1 MYRDSAGYIYIVK
14 SEDKVT
20 MGEVLFGSI
29 ADKDPTTLIEK
40 YDEKLQL
47 IYSLPMTIGDIK
59 GHTAYYH
66 GVYVLNQRPY
76 FFSSY
81 FDKQEDMRYL
91 FRHELGEKGK
101 LGKAVKV
108 AEMESRKGGGRFNI
122 LFSPD
127 STLLAV
133 VTRPA
138 VKSKKAEELSFTV
151 YDGAFKVVRTG
162 STTFPYINRDMDA
175 KGFTLTNQGDFS
187 VLISYEHDKNKDG
200 KSFSEELFIFP
211 AGEDTP
217 RRIMLDLGAYFL
229 LDFQVNADKAGNLY
243 GVGPYNLI
251 EKREKFKNGIPPTSL
266 GTAWIKIERGVWKL
280 DKPVLN
286 PYTTDV
292 KSFLES
298 KSKMVYGYGFQY
310 FNIFKSWLTEDGRL
324 YIDMEQDWTTETTGN
339 LVHSVN
345 NYSEMILLIEFD
357 PVGKVKS
364 EIIVPH
370 KVTGGGTVQG
380 LFHIPIRVDDKFFFI
395 YNDNAKNFHKTF
407 KTVKDIDTVIAPG
420 SSGIPLKSNKPHVV
434 MCTIGTDGEKTYD
447 SVFDFKE
454 VEVFLH
460 TPDVL
465 ILGKNRFLVAG
476 SYGRDFMLFKLE
488 IKE

>member
-1 MYRDSAGYIYIVK
+1 MNLSPLLILIFFAVPVFAQTGGNFSVEKSAPYENKRELTFVRDMYRDSAGYIYIVK

-292 KSFLES
+292 KSSWNQNPKWFTATGFSISTFLNHGS
-298 KSKMVYGYGFQY
+298 PKM
-310 FNIFKSWLTEDGRL
+310 
-324 YIDMEQDWTTETTGN
+324 
-339 LVHSVN
+339 
-345 NYSEMILLIEFD
+345 
-357 PVGKVKS
+357 
-364 EIIVPH
+364 
-370 KVTGGGTVQG
+370 
-380 LFHIPIRVDDKFFFI
+380 
-395 YNDNAKNFHKTF
+395 
-407 KTVKDIDTVIAPG
+407 
-420 SSGIPLKSNKPHVV
+420 
-434 MCTIGTDGEKTYD
+434 
-447 SVFDFKE
+447 
-454 VEVFLH
+454 
-460 TPDVL
+460 
-465 ILGKNRFLVAG
+465 AG
-476 SYGRDFMLFKLE
+476 SISTWNRTGRQRLPGTWYTASTTTQR
-488 IKE
+488 